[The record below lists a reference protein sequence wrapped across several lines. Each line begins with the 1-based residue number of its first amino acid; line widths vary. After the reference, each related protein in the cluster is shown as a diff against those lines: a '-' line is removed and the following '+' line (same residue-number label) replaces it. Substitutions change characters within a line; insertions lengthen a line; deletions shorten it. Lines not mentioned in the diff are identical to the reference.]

1 MGASI
6 GDCAIVQCSGSSR
19 CHLLVQS
26 RKRSRH
32 VQEHGELT
40 DLHRSMVVEYIVI
53 RLSLH
58 ETFLHYGQAF
68 SKALPK
74 ILVHCYDVLYRV
86 SCMDCTQQL
95 LQHLQV
101 IQGAGGWSVFHRKEN
116 TDCTA
121 RFMIGFA
128 VVSANDDPAPVVVIE
143 APMLRTPVQG

>member
-1 MGASI
+1 MRHFCIMVKHSARP
-6 GDCAIVQCSGSSR
+6 CP
-19 CHLLVQS
+19 
-26 RKRSRH
+26 RS
-32 VQEHGELT
+32 
-40 DLHRSMVVEYIVI
+40 
-53 RLSLH
+53 
-58 ETFLHYGQAF
+58 
-68 SKALPK
+68 
-74 ILVHCYDVLYRV
+74 LYTV
-86 SCMDCTQQL
+86 MMYFTGLSCMDCTQQL